1 VHPTFVILSGTGC
14 SEGSQSLRKIGILSL
29 RQASPTLRYRYV
41 QNDICKT
48 GTHPVKRYDN
58 SCNTSLYSSD
68 FMTQSANLDTQ
79 FQRLSEATEALQTGH
94 FQLASGLH
102 SRRFFRCI
110 KLFQRPAEASFLF
123 DALAAR
129 FGHDI
134 DSVLGANE
142 AGSILAF
149 EVAKRLGA
157 NVAIARQK
165 NHEYQL
171 IDGFTFH
178 PHERVLIVDDVT
190 TTGGTAKQL
199 IQIVKAAQATPVG
212 VGLIATKGLFEV
224 DLSCPVEVLI
234 SLQNMDALSPDAC
247 PLCQQRIPLTVGTA

>member
-1 VHPTFVILSGTGC
+1 MESATPVPT
-14 SEGSQSLRKIGILSL
+14 
-29 RQASPTLRYRYV
+29 
-41 QNDICKT
+41 
-48 GTHPVKRYDN
+48 
-58 SCNTSLYSSD
+58 TSDS
-68 FMTQSANLDTQ
+68 MTQRFDLETQ
-79 FQRLSEATEALQTGH
+79 FQQLSEATGALQTGH
-94 FQLASGLH
+94 FKLASGLH

-110 KLFQRPAEASFLF
+110 KLLQRPAAAQFLF

-129 FGHDI
+129 FDHTI

-149 EVAKRLGA
+149 EMAKRLGA

-165 NHEYQL
+165 NHEYHL

-199 IQIVKAAQATPVG
+199 IELVRAAQAEPVG
-212 VGLIATKGLFEV
+212 VGLIATKGLFQV

-234 SLQNMDALSPDAC
+234 SLQNMDAIAPDAC
-247 PLCQQRIPLTVGTA
+247 PLCQQGLPLTVGTA